1 MVDQTEMKPTNG
13 HTDLPPRAVAREP
26 AEFLHDLTILAELHA
41 KLLVVDCRQGMDR
54 LILPTAALAAGIAL
68 ALGCVPVAMGVLTL
82 TLMETTTLSP
92 AQSSGIALIAGMV
105 LASVVT
111 GAAIW
116 WLRRD
121 RGVFDRSSREFRHNF
136 EWAKAT
142 LKHMGTKSGGSSL
155 LGRLFTGHTE

>member
-13 HTDLPPRAVAREP
+13 HAELSARGVVREP
-26 AEFLHDLTILAELHA
+26 ADFLHDLAILAELQA
-41 KLLVVDCRQGMDR
+41 KLLIVDCRQGMDR
-54 LILPTAALAAGIAL
+54 QILPAAALAAGMAL
-68 ALGCVPVAMGVLTL
+68 ALGCVPVALGALTL

-92 AQSSGIALIAGMV
+92 AQSCGIALLVGAV
-105 LASVVT
+105 LAAAVI

-136 EWAKAT
+136 EWAKGT